1 MAKDSKF
8 EIIPVPTRILTH
20 KDDIVDEIEKYT
32 KGKIGPNDVVS
43 VAESVVA
50 ITQNNMIRPED
61 MHYSWQAKFFCRF
74 FPDVGSL
81 AAPHGLQ
88 VLMNEEGTWHVVFSL
103 FLGFLAKLV
112 GKAGVFYQLAGAQ
125 AALIDDV
132 TGTMP
137 PYDKHIV
144 LGPKHPN
151 EVVKKIKERIGSFG
165 AAIIDANDLK
175 RALVVGATDGL
186 KKEKVS
192 QALIDNPF
200 GNASQKTPIVILKNF
215 RQYQEA

>member
-1 MAKDSKF
+1 MSDDKRF

-32 KGKIGPNDVVS
+32 RGKIGPDDVVS

-50 ITQNNMIRPED
+50 VTQNNVIRPEEIE
-61 MHYSWQAKFFCRF
+61 YSWQAKFFCRF

-81 AAPHGLQ
+81 AAPHGMQ
-88 VLMNEEGTWHVVFSL
+88 VLMNAEGTWHVIFSL

-112 GKAGVFYQLAGAQ
+112 GKSGVFYQLAGAQ

-144 LGPKHPN
+144 LGPLNPN
-151 EVVKKIKERIGSFG
+151 EVVKKIKSRIGSFG

-175 RALVVGATDGL
+175 RALVVGATEGL
-186 KKEKVS
+186 NRDKVS
-192 QALIDNPF
+192 KALIDNPF
-200 GNASQKTPIVILKNF
+200 GNASEKTPIVILKNF
-215 RQYQEA
+215 RQYQES

>member
-1 MAKDSKF
+1 MSDDKRF

-20 KDDIVDEIEKYT
+20 KDDIVDAIEKYT
-32 KGKIGPNDVVS
+32 RGKIGPDDVVS

-50 ITQNNMIRPED
+50 VTQNNVIRPEEIE
-61 MHYSWQAKFFCRF
+61 YSWQAKFFCRF

-81 AAPHGLQ
+81 AAPHGMQ
-88 VLMNEEGTWHVVFSL
+88 VLMNAEGTWHVIFSL

-112 GKAGVFYQLAGAQ
+112 GKSGVFYQLAGAQ

-144 LGPKHPN
+144 LGPLNPN
-151 EVVKKIKERIGSFG
+151 EVVKKIKSRIGSFG

-175 RALVVGATDGL
+175 RALVVGATEGL
-186 KKEKVS
+186 NRDKVS
-192 QALIDNPF
+192 KALIDNPF
-200 GNASQKTPIVILKNF
+200 GNASEKTPIVILKNF
-215 RQYQEA
+215 RQYQES